1 MNLYLIGYRAT
12 GKTTVG
18 RRLAA
23 KLGRRFV
30 DADEYLESTV
40 KMTVAQIVARCGWED
55 FRKRE
60 TEVITRL
67 SDQKDIVVATGGG
80 VVLDP
85 ENIRMLKN
93 TGQVVWLHAD
103 ADTIISRMKQD
114 RKTKTLR
121 PRLSDEIAS
130 PDDEVKQILAQRMP
144 LYQQA
149 SHTTVNTDNKS
160 VEEISDQILKYL
172 SEEAFSIS
180 PNPNCHS

>member
-1 MNLYLIGYRAT
+1 M
-12 GKTTVG
+12 G

-30 DADEYLESTV
+30 DADEYLESTA
-40 KMTVAQIVARCGWED
+40 KMTVAQIVSGYGWED

-67 SDQKDIVVATGGG
+67 SGQKDIVVATGGG
-80 VVLDP
+80 VVLNA

-93 TGQVVWLHAD
+93 TGQVIWLHAS

-121 PRLSDEIAS
+121 PRLSDEAAS
-130 PDDEVKQILAQRMP
+130 TDDEVKQTLAHRTP

-160 VEEISDQILKYL
+160 VEEICDQLLQYL
-172 SEEAFSIS
+172 SEEAVSIS
-180 PNPNCHS
+180 SNPNGHS